1 MRRSFNQSLLVTS
14 WSPDKNQRYNKTGK
28 KPHLLLE
35 SDVSFN
41 SWLRAYCE
49 NSPQYMKD
57 IAKDMEISMSSLGN
71 YLYKGKLPSY
81 SHFKLIDRHVA
92 KHTNKRPDKV
102 FKEVFEVWNNE
113 NKEALGG
120 G

>member
-14 WSPDKNQRYNKTGK
+14 WSPEKNQRYNKTGK
-28 KPHLLLE
+28 KPQLLLE
-35 SDVSFN
+35 CDVSFN

-49 NSPQYMKD
+49 DSPLYMKD
-57 IAKDMEISMSSLGN
+57 IAKDMQISMSSLGN

-81 SHFKLIDRHVA
+81 SHFMLIVRHVA
-92 KHTNKRPDKV
+92 HNTKQRPDKV
-102 FKEVFEVWNNE
+102 FKEIFEVWYE
-113 NKEALGG
+113 GQKALGG